1 MTKDELQEAI
11 DEIYQAALDLASLEA
26 FEGQYDE
33 LYLARKIDEK
43 QLKKEA
49 LNLILDAQVL

>member
-11 DEIYQAALDLASLEA
+11 DEIYQAALDTASLEA

-33 LYLARKIDEK
+33 LELARKIDEK
-43 QLKKEA
+43 QIRKKA
-49 LNLILDAQVL
+49 LRLIMDSQVL